1 MWFHKRSTKKNQV
14 SLWLLLAGCLLLS
27 GCEQTEFEFDQL
39 TLGAPFPDLDITTME
54 GESLSF
60 NSLQGQVVLLNVW
73 ATWCPPCR
81 RELPSLEKLGQI
93 LKEQPFSVVGL
104 SIDDDVDLV
113 QEYLSD
119 QGVMYNNYV
128 DLGGEE
134 TDEKLGIVAYPHT
147 FLIGKNG
154 RLVARYA
161 GERVWYKRSMVN
173 QLREEI
179 NRID

>member
-1 MWFHKRSTKKNQV
+1 M
-14 SLWLLLAGCLLLS
+14 G
-27 GCEQTEFEFDQL
+27 GCEQTEFAFDQL
-39 TLGAPFPDLDITTME
+39 TIGDPFPDLSMTTLK
-54 GESLSF
+54 GESVSF

-81 RELPSLEKLGQI
+81 RELPSLEKLEQI

-113 QEYLSD
+113 LEYLSD
-119 QGVMYNNYV
+119 QGVTYNNYV
-128 DLGGEE
+128 DLGGQE
-134 TDEKLGIVAYPHT
+134 TNEKLGIVAYPHT

-154 RLVARYA
+154 RLVERYA
-161 GERVWYKRSMVN
+161 GERTWHMRSMVN

-179 NRID
+179 NRSD